1 MKKLSTVAAL
11 AVASLVAANVFA
23 TDHKGVSGMRGMEG
37 KEEVRVFARMGR
49 ASPAAPFMNFET
61 RRQRK

>member
-11 AVASLVAANVFA
+11 AIASLVAANVFA
-23 TDHKGVSGMRGMEG
+23 TDHKGVSGMQGMEG

-49 ASPAAPFMNFET
+49 ASPPAPFMNFET
-61 RRQRK
+61 RR